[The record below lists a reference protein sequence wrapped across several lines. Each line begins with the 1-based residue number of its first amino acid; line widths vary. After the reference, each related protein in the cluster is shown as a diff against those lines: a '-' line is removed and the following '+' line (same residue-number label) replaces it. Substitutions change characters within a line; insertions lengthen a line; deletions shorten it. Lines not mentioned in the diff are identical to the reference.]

1 MLLRR
6 QWFQQY
12 RMRRNDKRNRQSLG
26 QVENVAATFA
36 AKNSVFMLDDQQI
49 DMGIGP
55 LRRFE
60 VTAAIMLAKGA
71 CDSRVRIDFKA
82 SANRNDMRVYSF
94 NLAYFVHQILGK
106 RCQST
111 FAGRIGAQKSN
122 ILYFMAFIHDDRLF
136 LAIAFRS
143 YCQVFFVQFFILVQ
157 NIAHLPASTQNAD
170 KTIPN
175 LSTAYANF
183 RKNSLA

>member
-1 MLLRR
+1 MCR
-6 QWFQQY
+6 Y
-12 RMRRNDKRNRQSLG
+12 DKRNSQPLG
-26 QVENVAATFA
+26 QIENVAARFA
-36 AKNSVFMLDDQQI
+36 AKNSVFMLNDQQI

-111 FAGRIGAQKSN
+111 FAGRVGAQKSN
-122 ILYFMAFIHDDRLF
+122 ILYSMAFIHDNRLS

-143 YCQVFFVQFFILVQ
+143 YCRVFLVQFFILVQ
-157 NIAHLPASTQNAD
+157 NIAQLPSSTQNAD
-170 KTIPN
+170 KLINN
-175 LSTAYANF
+175 LSSAYANF
-183 RKNSLA
+183 RQNSLA